1 MHPNL
6 QDPLTGKQVEKENAS
21 IALLLQ
27 LGSILP
33 APELTSLNLPGYRG
47 IFMPES
53 LTLSAEWS

>member
-1 MHPNL
+1 MHLNV

-33 APELTSLNLPGYRG
+33 APELTSLNLPGYRS

-53 LTLSAEWS
+53 LNS